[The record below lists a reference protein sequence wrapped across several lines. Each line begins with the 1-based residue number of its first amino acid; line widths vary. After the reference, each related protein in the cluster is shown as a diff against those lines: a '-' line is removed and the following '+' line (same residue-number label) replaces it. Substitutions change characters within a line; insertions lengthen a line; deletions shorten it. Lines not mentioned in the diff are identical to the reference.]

1 MMTKDDLRGYVPA
14 IATPFN
20 EKGEIMEDAFVDLFE
35 FLLSRGATCVCIA
48 GDNGESWALSAQERG
63 RLVRLAKD
71 TAKGRVPIMMGISAP
86 TIEASL
92 DYVRAAEDNGADV
105 LLSMPQTYVLK
116 ASEAELMARFDKVS
130 AATDKPL
137 VLYNSPRRMGFSL
150 TVDQTERMLN
160 THNVIGIKESQR
172 DFFYHTHLLQR
183 LGDKMSV
190 MTGPCHYIMP
200 AFGLGAAGFIATGP
214 EFTDLMPSE
223 MAQVG
228 AGVPDETYRKTHYQ
242 LTVLYE
248 LLMGTGTWPASF
260 KAALNLIGQPVGV
273 PRDPVLAATQAD
285 IDKIKRAFD
294 LLGIRYT

>member
-1 MMTKDDLRGYVPA
+1 MKKEDLHGYVPA
-14 IATPFN
+14 IATPFD
-20 EKGEIMEDAFVDLFE
+20 EKGNIMEDAFVDLFE

-48 GDNGESWALSAQERG
+48 GDNGESWALSAEERG

-71 TAKGRVPIMMGISAP
+71 TSKGRVPIMMGISAP
-86 TIEASL
+86 TIDASL
-92 DYVRAAEDNGADV
+92 AYVRAAEDNGADV

-150 TVDQTERMLN
+150 TVDQTERLLN
-160 THNVIGIKESQR
+160 AHNVIGIKESQR

-200 AFGLGAAGFIATGP
+200 AFGLGAKGFIATGP
-214 EFTDLMPSE
+214 EFTDLLPKD
-223 MAQVG
+223 MAKVG
-228 AGVPDETYRKTHYQ
+228 TTAPDDTYRKAHYQ

-260 KAALNLIGQPVGV
+260 KAALNLIGQPAGV
-273 PRDPVLAATQAD
+273 PRDPVLPLAEAD
-285 IDKIKRAFD
+285 IDKIKRTFD
-294 LLGIRYT
+294 QLGISYV

>member
-1 MMTKDDLRGYVPA
+1 MKKEDLHGYVPA

-20 EKGEIMEDAFVDLFE
+20 EKGDIMEDAFVDLFE

-48 GDNGESWALSAQERG
+48 GDNGESWALSAEERG

-71 TAKGRVPIMMGISAP
+71 TSKGRVPIMMGISAP
-86 TIEASL
+86 TIDASL
-92 DYVRAAEDNGADV
+92 AYVRAAEDNGADV

-150 TVDQTERMLN
+150 TLDQTETLLN
-160 THNVIGIKESQR
+160 NHNVIGIKESQR
-172 DFFYHTHLLQR
+172 DYFYHTHLLER
-183 LGDKMSV
+183 LGDKLSV

-200 AFGLGAAGFIATGP
+200 AFALGAAGFIATGP

-223 MAQVG
+223 MAAVG
-228 AGVPDETYRKTHYQ
+228 AGAPDETYRKAHYQ

-248 LLMGTGTWPASF
+248 LLMGTATWPASF
-260 KAALNLIGQPVGV
+260 KAALNLIGQPAGV
-273 PRDPVLAATQAD
+273 PRDPVLPATQAD
-285 IDKIKRAFD
+285 IDKIKRTFD
-294 LLGIRYT
+294 LLGISYA